1 MNSPWLVVFDFDWSL
16 INENSDTFIF
26 ECLDMSGELLRE
38 VKAFMQ
44 QPGASWTTCMDTY
57 VGKLMSG
64 SYGVTKAQLIQCL
77 HSIPYFTEMFAAL
90 KLVKVQHAY
99 TYFLVTHRYSDHTIS
114 LFRHLSMINMLV
126 LY

>member
-1 MNSPWLVVFDFDWSL
+1 MDSPWLVVFDFDWSL

-38 VKAFMQ
+38 IDAFMK
-44 QPGASWTTCMDTY
+44 QPGASWTTCMDIY

-77 HSIPYFTEMFAAL
+77 HSIPHFPEMFAAL
-90 KLVKVQHAY
+90 KLVKVQHVY
-99 TYFLVTHRYSDHTIS
+99 ILTFL
-114 LFRHLSMINMLV
+114 
-126 LY
+126 